1 MIQSLLRYA
10 SIAIS
15 VIVLLSFA
23 MFVTDQSDAGTA
35 KEVATLNS
43 EGPADGQSQQPAT
56 TTAAPQH
63 AAKQHGQPRKAIDDA
78 DKAVLSPFNGLVS
91 HSSSKWARKGIP
103 SLLALL
109 VFGFGLNLLAGYV
122 PKPKPSY

>member
-15 VIVLLSFA
+15 AIVLISFA
-23 MFVTDQSDAGTA
+23 MFVTEQSKSGTA
-35 KEVATLNS
+35 KEVATLNG
-43 EGPADGQSQQPAT
+43 EGPGTGVPQQPGKA
-56 TTAAPQH
+56 
-63 AAKQHGQPRKAIDDA
+63 AAKPHGQPRKAIDDA
-78 DKAVLSPFNGLVS
+78 DKTILSPFNGVV
-91 HSSSKWARKGIP
+91 SSSAGKWVRKGVP

-122 PKPKPSY
+122 PKPKPTR

>member
-15 VIVLLSFA
+15 AIVLISFA
-23 MFVTDQSDAGTA
+23 MFVTDQSESGTS

-43 EGPADGQSQQPAT
+43 EGPTSIQTPPAAT
-56 TTAAPQH
+56 TPAPTAKH
-63 AAKQHGQPRKAIDDA
+63 HGQPRKAIEDA

-91 HSSSKWARKGIP
+91 HSTSKWARKGIP

-122 PKPKPSY
+122 PKPRPSV

>member
-15 VIVLLSFA
+15 LIVLASFA

-43 EGPADGQSQQPAT
+43 EGPSTGQEAPAT
-56 TTAAPQH
+56 QAPKQ
-63 AAKQHGQPRKAIDDA
+63 AAKPHGQPRKAIDDA
-78 DKAVLSPFNGLVS
+78 DKTILSPFDGLVS
-91 HSSSKWARKGIP
+91 HSTSKWARKGIP
-103 SLLALL
+103 TLLALL

-122 PKPKPSY
+122 PKRAT